1 MRMGTVPST
10 SKSGGNL
17 MGTAAVLIDGGYLAN
32 ILKRHFSRPKLDH
45 EAFVKWVCQDEEL
58 FRVYY
63 YDCLPYQSRP
73 PTSEQSQMLSR
84 TQSFFDALKSLRRF
98 TVREGRL
105 EYRGVDDKG
114 NPVFQQK
121 RVDLQIGLD
130 IATLSLRDK
139 ASVIALVSG
148 DSDLIPAVQFAK
160 ENGAI
165 VRLIHGPKLTYHMD
179 LWRQAD
185 ERLEVTQEVINGVLR
200 Q

>member
-1 MRMGTVPST
+1 MGS
-10 SKSGGNL
+10 
-17 MGTAAVLIDGGYLAN
+17 AAVLIDGGYLAN
-32 ILKRHFSRPKLDH
+32 ILKKYFSRPRVDH
-45 EAFVKWVCQDEEL
+45 EAFAKWVCQGEDL

-73 PTSEQSQMLSR
+73 ATLEQSQMLSKA
-84 TQSFFDALKSLRRF
+84 QSFFDALKSLRRF

-105 EYRGVDDKG
+105 EFRGVDDKG

-130 IATLSLRDK
+130 IATLSLRDRV
-139 ASVIALVSG
+139 SVISLVSG

-160 ENGAI
+160 ENGII
-165 VRLIHGPKLTYHMD
+165 VRLVHGPKQTYHID

-185 ERLEVTQEVINGVLR
+185 ERLEITQGIIDAVTR
-200 Q
+200 SPK